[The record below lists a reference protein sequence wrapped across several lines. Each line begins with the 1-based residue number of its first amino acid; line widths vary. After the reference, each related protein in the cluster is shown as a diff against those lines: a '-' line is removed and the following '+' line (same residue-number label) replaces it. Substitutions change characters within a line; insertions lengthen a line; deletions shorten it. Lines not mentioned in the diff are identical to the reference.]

1 MAGRLELEEKVK
13 QIIAEQLGVGTEE
26 IRPESLLVDDL
37 GADSLD
43 EVELLM
49 AFEEEFVLDLGDDD
63 EQFQDLTF
71 KEIMD
76 LLEKHIG
83 TKPSA

>member
-26 IRPESLLVDDL
+26 IKPESFLIDDL

-49 AFEEEFVLDLGDDD
+49 AFEEEFVLDLGDDN
-63 EQFQDLTF
+63 EQLQDLTF

-83 TKPSA
+83 TRPSA

>member
-83 TKPSA
+83 TRPSA

>member
-1 MAGRLELEEKVK
+1 MASRLQLEEKVK
-13 QIIAEQLGVGTEE
+13 GMIAEQLGVGTEE
-26 IRPESLLVDDL
+26 IKPESFLIDDL

-49 AFEEEFVLDLGDDD
+49 AFEEEFVLDLGDDN
-63 EQFQDLTF
+63 EQLQDLTF

-83 TKPSA
+83 TRPSA